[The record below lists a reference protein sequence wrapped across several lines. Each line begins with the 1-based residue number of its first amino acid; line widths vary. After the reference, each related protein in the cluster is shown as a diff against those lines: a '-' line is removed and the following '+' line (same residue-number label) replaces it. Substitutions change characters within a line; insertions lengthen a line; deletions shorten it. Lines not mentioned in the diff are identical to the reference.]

1 MTKVTGCIL
10 NMNRMKLGILLI
22 VLCISLI
29 LISCKGTSETLT
41 IGLLPVRDADEMI
54 EGFEQMSGY
63 LEEKLGIPVEV
74 MVTEDYV
81 SLIDGMKNSTIDIG
95 WYGAFSFIAA
105 ESEMELNPLVI
116 ETRKDSGPYYQSLI
130 ITHKDSG
137 IRSIEGLE
145 GHSFAFVDSGST
157 SGFVL
162 PYALFKSRNIDY
174 KSFLSGYYNAGSH
187 EQVPLD
193 IQEHKVDAGA
203 ISSIQFDTLINKG
216 KIKGDDF
223 VVIWK
228 SKDIPGPP
236 YVARSG
242 LDKEIQTNFVDA
254 MVNIH
259 NDSPESL
266 HTFDSSIKKYVEVES
281 KDYNTIRNIA
291 TILGKDYMYE
301 YFLKGE

>member
-1 MTKVTGCIL
+1 M
-10 NMNRMKLGILLI
+10 
-22 VLCISLI
+22 
-29 LISCKGTSETLT
+29 T
-41 IGLLPVRDADEMI
+41 IGLIPVRDADEMI
-54 EGFEQMSGY
+54 DGFEQMRVY

-74 MVTEDYV
+74 MITENYV
-81 SLIDGMKNSTIDIG
+81 SLINGMKNSTIDIG
-95 WYGAFSFIAA
+95 WYGAFSYIAA
-105 ESEMELNPLVI
+105 ESEMELNPLVV
-116 ETRKDSGPYYQSLI
+116 ETRKDSGPNYQSLI
-130 ITHKDSG
+130 ITHKDSK

-174 KSFLSGYYNAGSH
+174 KQFLSGYYFAGSH

-203 ISSIQFDTLINKG
+203 ISSIQFDTFINKG
-216 KIKGDDF
+216 KIKRDDF
-223 VVIWK
+223 VVFWK
-228 SKDIPGPP
+228 SNDIPGPP
-236 YVARSG
+236 FVARSG

-259 NDSPESL
+259 NDAPEGL
-266 HTFDSSIKKYVEVES
+266 HAFDTSIEKYIKVES
-281 KDYNTIRNIA
+281 KDYNSIRNIA